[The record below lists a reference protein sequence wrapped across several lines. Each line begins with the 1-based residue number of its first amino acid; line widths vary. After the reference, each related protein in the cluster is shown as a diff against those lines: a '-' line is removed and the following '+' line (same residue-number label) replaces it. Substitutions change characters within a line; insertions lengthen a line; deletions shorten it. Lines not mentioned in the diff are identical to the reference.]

1 MDTIT
6 GLPAHPFLAHIPVI
20 LLPLAVLGIV
30 LMVIKPAWHQRYR
43 WAVLAVTA
51 VGAIGTVFV
60 AEAGEKLED
69 RIVAIEGAAARA
81 GWEDHAE
88 AGDTARLFAML
99 FLVVVLAYILV
110 PFFLERRAKAA
121 GKAVGAD
128 TMTAPATGPKWLRPV
143 LSALVLLAAA
153 GSLVTVIQAGHS
165 GSKSVWKEVVDQ
177 SNEKINGG
185 TPADGDNDGG

>member
-30 LMVIKPAWHQRYR
+30 IMVIRPAWHQRYR

-51 VGAIGTVFV
+51 VGSIGTVFV
-60 AEAGEKLED
+60 AGAGEKLED
-69 RIVAIEGAAARA
+69 RIVAIEGEAASA
-81 GWEDHAE
+81 GWEDHAQ
-88 AGDTARLFAML
+88 AGETARLFAMI

-110 PFFLERRAKAA
+110 PWFLERRAKAA

-128 TMTAPATGPKWLRPV
+128 TMSSPSTGPTWLRPL
-143 LSALVLLAAA
+143 LSVLVLIAASA
-153 GSLVTVIQAGHS
+153 SLVTVVRAGHS

-177 SNEKINGG
+177 SNEKIKSGG
-185 TPADGDNDGG
+185 